1 MTFYKSNRLV
11 TESRLL
17 ILYLMYQMDMPLSW
31 EHIFEFAVDD
41 YMDYMEFQTYISEME
56 RNGIIYSNRENNVNY
71 YSLTDDGEKTIN
83 AFLKFIPESKRNS
96 IISYV
101 RKNKGKI
108 KKEYSVSAN
117 YFMYGDD
124 EYVVKCSF
132 IEDDITLMEINL
144 TVATKEMAKKVK
156 KNWKQNV
163 SDIYNNTLK
172 ALLTEQ
178 SSEIDEDIKIKDAED
193 EV

>member
-1 MTFYKSNRLV
+1 MTLYKSNRLV
-11 TESRLL
+11 TENRLL

-31 EHIFEFAVDD
+31 DHIYDFAVND
-41 YMDYMEFQTYISEME
+41 YMDYIEFQTYINEME
-56 RNGIIYSNRENNVNY
+56 RNGIIYSNRENNVKY
-71 YSLTDDGEKTIN
+71 YSLTDDGEKTVN
-83 AFLKFIPESKRNS
+83 AFLKVIPESKRNN

-108 KKEYSVSAN
+108 KREYSVSAN

-172 ALLTEQ
+172 ALLAEQ
-178 SSEIDEDIKIKDAED
+178 SSKIDEDIEIKDAE
-193 EV
+193 EKA